1 MWWDK
6 SGNKWG
12 MDREWGIC
20 HTQQHNIKQ
29 RNKDIITFVS
39 LLRYKCEGISIGFM
53 DPIRSGPPGACPVSL
68 LKNKDHVYNLIMNH
82 KL

>member
-20 HTQQHNIKQ
+20 HTQHKTAQQGHHYLRFSIEA
-29 RNKDIITFVS
+29 
-39 LLRYKCEGISIGFM
+39 LLWRHKYWVFM

-68 LKNKDHVYNLIMNH
+68 LKSKYQVYT
-82 KL
+82 